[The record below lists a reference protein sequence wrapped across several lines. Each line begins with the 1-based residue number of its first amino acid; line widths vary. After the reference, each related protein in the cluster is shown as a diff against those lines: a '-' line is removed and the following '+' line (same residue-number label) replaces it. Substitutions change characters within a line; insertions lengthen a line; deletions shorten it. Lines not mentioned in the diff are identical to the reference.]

1 MDYDGED
8 VILVPI
14 EWLKPHE
21 EIKERNCEA
30 LLQMTQKWGGY
41 TKPLIVDKSTG
52 AILDGHHR
60 YHVGLRLR
68 LRDLPAICVEYLT
81 DPRISVETWPASEYK
96 EISKEQVV
104 QMSLS
109 NQTFP
114 PKTSKHTLTF
124 DIPPIFIP
132 LEVLQG

>member
-8 VILVPI
+8 VVLVPI

-21 EIKERNCEA
+21 EIKESNVEA

-60 YHVGLRLR
+60 YNVGLRLL
-68 LRDLPAICVEYLT
+68 LRNLPAICVDYLT

-96 EISKEQVV
+96 EISKQQVV
-104 QMSLS
+104 EMSLS
-109 NQTFP
+109 NQVFP

-124 DIPPIFIP
+124 DIPPIFIS
-132 LEVLQG
+132 LAVLQD

>member
-8 VILVPI
+8 VVLVPI

-60 YHVGLRLR
+60 YHVGLRLH

-109 NQTFP
+109 NQMFP